1 MDKTFFAGVSIEQ
14 VELSTGVRIG
24 PKDRRS
30 DQLRRNKSKRRCQL
44 RAEGEDI
51 GTLEVEKT
59 ATKART
65 INYRTYTVKDGHLL
79 KTLIQAQWQFG
90 IARFRGGASYALG
103 DHPIAEDLRALGMGE
118 TAVVRLYAPQVQ
130 SMLHPAS
137 VKRGTIW
144 VRRQGDNS

>member
-1 MDKTFFAGVSIEQ
+1 LD
-14 VELSTGVRIG
+14 
-24 PKDRRS
+24 PKIVAQIS
-30 DQLRRNKSKRRCQL
+30 FEETNQKRRCQL
-44 RAEGEDI
+44 RAEGKDI

-79 KTLIQAQWQFG
+79 KTLIQAQGQFG
-90 IARFRGGASYALG
+90 IARFRGGGSYALG

-118 TAVVRLYAPQVQ
+118 TAVERLYAPQLQ

-137 VKRGTIW
+137 ERLPLM
-144 VRRQGDNS
+144 

>member
-90 IARFRGGASYALG
+90 IARFRGGAS
-103 DHPIAEDLRALGMGE
+103 
-118 TAVVRLYAPQVQ
+118 
-130 SMLHPAS
+130 
-137 VKRGTIW
+137 
-144 VRRQGDNS
+144 